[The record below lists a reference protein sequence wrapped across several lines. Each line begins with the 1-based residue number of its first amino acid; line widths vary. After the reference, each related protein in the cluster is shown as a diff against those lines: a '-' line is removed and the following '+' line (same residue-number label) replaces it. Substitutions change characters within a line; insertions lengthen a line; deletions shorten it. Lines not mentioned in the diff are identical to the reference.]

1 MNNNG
6 RILLVVDD
14 EPDITLAF
22 SMGLEDSG
30 FTVDA
35 FNDPLSALESF
46 KEEKKS
52 YALALLDVNMPK
64 MNGFELYKEM
74 RKIDDKV
81 KVCFVTAF
89 DIQREEADDLKAVG
103 TSNDEKPAIIRKPI
117 TIDDLIKRVNAEL
130 PDS

>member
-52 YALALLDVNMPK
+52 YALALLDIKMPK
-64 MNGFELYKEM
+64 MNGFELYKEI

-89 DIQREEADDLKAVG
+89 DIQKEEEEDLKAVG
-103 TSNDEKPAIIRKPI
+103 TLNEKPVIIRKPI
-117 TIDDLIKRVNAEL
+117 TIDDLVKRVNAEL
-130 PDS
+130 SDS